1 MKLKANRA
9 NNFAALALND
19 DLLILNILEETAFCM
34 QMVSVFIECSEKILV
49 KLIGVTRN
57 SVVQSRIR

>member
-19 DLLILNILEETAFCM
+19 DLLILNILEETAFCR